1 MNYDD
6 MSTEELERAF
16 LEAKEQE
23 SNLEKGDQ
31 SNGEMLRQEELLG
44 QEQRGQEEEIS
55 SDSTTE
61 GETPQSDDTIEYETS
76 DNNTQTT
83 EQPVANNEDSTPE
96 SVDTTQDT
104 LYRIKANGKEF
115 DMTLDE
121 LKQTASKGMDYLK
134 KTTALKPYRTMIAA
148 MEENKVSPEDIN
160 LLIDLK
166 KGNKEAIAKLI
177 KDNEVD
183 VYDLPES
190 ENYSPREY
198 RVSESAL
205 DMKEV
210 LNTISKDA
218 EFSRTSEIYS
228 AFDDQTKAFLNEDPS
243 RIAGLHN
250 DIKTGVFDKVLPLAE
265 KKAMVDG
272 YNAPFLQYYLQ
283 AGQELLQNGTTSN
296 TPSQTEQ
303 KQYVPPENR
312 ANKIAAGLPS
322 SRGDKKTVVD
332 YLDEEISDE
341 DYKAWYS
348 KLQRRV

>member
-6 MSTEELERAF
+6 MSTQELEKAF
-16 LEAKEQE
+16 FEAKEQE
-23 SNLEKGDQ
+23 SNLEKGEQ
-31 SNGEMLRQEELLG
+31 SNEEML
-44 QEQRGQEEEIS
+44 RGQEEEVS
-55 SDSTTE
+55 STSDTTQ
-61 GETPQSDDTIEYETS
+61 GEIPESDDTIEYETN

-83 EQPVANNEDSTPE
+83 EEPVANNEDSTPE
-96 SVDTTQDT
+96 SVATTPDT
-104 LYRIKANGKEF
+104 LYKIKANGKEF
-115 DMTLDE
+115 EMTLDE

-177 KDNEVD
+177 KENEVD
-183 VYDLPES
+183 VYDLPEA
-190 ENYSPREY
+190 NDYKPQEY
-198 RVSESAL
+198 RQSETAL
-205 DMKEV
+205 EMKEV
-210 LNTISKDA
+210 LSTISKDA
-218 EFSRTSEIYS
+218 EFSRTSEIYA
-228 AFDDQTKAFLNEDPS
+228 AFDEQTKAFLNEDPS
-243 RIAGLHN
+243 RIVGLHN
-250 DIKTGVFDKVLPLAE
+250 DVKTGVFDKVLPLAE
-265 KKAMVDG
+265 KKAMIDG

-283 AGQELLQNGTTSN
+283 AGQEILNAN
-296 TPSQTEQ
+296 NRPIQTEQ

-322 SRGDKKTVVD
+322 SRGDKKTVID

-341 DYKAWYS
+341 DFKEWYS

>member
-6 MSTEELERAF
+6 MSTQELEKAF
-16 LEAKEQE
+16 FEAKEQE
-23 SNLEKGDQ
+23 SNLEKGEQ
-31 SNGEMLRQEELLG
+31 SNEEMLR
-44 QEQRGQEEEIS
+44 RQEEEVS
-55 SDSTTE
+55 STSDTTQ
-61 GETPQSDDTIEYETS
+61 GEIPESDDTIEYETN

-83 EQPVANNEDSTPE
+83 EEPVANNEDSTPE
-96 SVDTTQDT
+96 SVATTPDT
-104 LYRIKANGKEF
+104 LYKIKANGKEF
-115 DMTLDE
+115 EMTLDE

-177 KDNEVD
+177 KENEVD
-183 VYDLPES
+183 VYDLPEA
-190 ENYSPREY
+190 NDYKPQEY
-198 RVSESAL
+198 RQSETAL

-210 LNTISKDA
+210 LSTISKDA

-250 DIKTGVFDKVLPLAE
+250 DIKTGVFDRVLPLAE
-265 KKAMVDG
+265 KKAMIDG

-283 AGQELLQNGTTSN
+283 AGQEILNAN
-296 TPSQTEQ
+296 NRPIQTEQ

-322 SRGDKKTVVD
+322 SRADKKSVID

-341 DYKAWYS
+341 DYKEWYS
-348 KLQRRV
+348 RLQRRV

>member
-6 MSTEELERAF
+6 MSTQELEKAF
-16 LEAKEQE
+16 FEAKEQE
-23 SNLEKGDQ
+23 SNLEKGEQ
-31 SNGEMLRQEELLG
+31 SNEEML
-44 QEQRGQEEEIS
+44 RGQEEEVS
-55 SDSTTE
+55 STSDTTQ
-61 GETPQSDDTIEYETS
+61 GEIPESDDTIEYETN

-83 EQPVANNEDSTPE
+83 EEPVANNEDSTPE
-96 SVDTTQDT
+96 SVATTPDT
-104 LYRIKANGKEF
+104 LYKIKANGKEF
-115 DMTLDE
+115 EMTLDE

-177 KDNEVD
+177 KENEVD
-183 VYDLPES
+183 VYDLPEA
-190 ENYSPREY
+190 NDYKPQEY
-198 RVSESAL
+198 RQSETAL
-205 DMKEV
+205 EMKEV
-210 LNTISKDA
+210 LSTISKDA
-218 EFSRTSEIYS
+218 EFSRTSEIYA

-243 RIAGLHN
+243 RIVGLHN
-250 DIKTGVFDKVLPLAE
+250 DVKTGVFDKVLPLAE
-265 KKAMVDG
+265 KKAMIDG

-283 AGQELLQNGTTSN
+283 AGQEILNAKN
-296 TPSQTEQ
+296 RPIQTEQ

-322 SRGDKKTVVD
+322 SRGDKKTVID

-341 DYKAWYS
+341 DFKEWYS